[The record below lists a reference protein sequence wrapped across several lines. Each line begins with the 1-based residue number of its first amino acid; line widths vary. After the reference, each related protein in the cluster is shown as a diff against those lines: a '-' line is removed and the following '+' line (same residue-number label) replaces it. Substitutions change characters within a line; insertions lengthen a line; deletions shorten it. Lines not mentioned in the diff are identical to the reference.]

1 MAVDPMFEPIDPTET
16 PHMPPEE
23 QFQPTVP
30 PPGSR
35 IEINHFKLGKPS
47 AVWPYYNEAG
57 LLDGYV
63 CRFETTNSDGTPGK
77 TFLPYRHGGLTKNG
91 QTRIG
96 WHWKGWKDSGTPFY
110 GRPELL
116 ARPKDPVLIVEGEK
130 KVDAARR
137 IFPDYVPISPMN
149 GAKSPHKSRDW
160 PLLAGRSVVIWPDA
174 DGPGSGF
181 ADATAKLASDAGAAS
196 VADVMIPDGWPG
208 KWDLADAL
216 PDGVSPDVLVQMLKS
231 AEPRIVSKPARPSQK
246 PQRKLASER
255 EITREVCRL
264 VTLSPVKYVIER
276 GEVAQKLGIGISQL
290 DGLVKL
296 ERGDAVT
303 RSGGDKAA
311 GSGRPVGFPEIDPW
325 PEPVDGAELLT
336 DLSRTMR
343 KYVILTQA
351 QGDGVA
357 LWVMQTHLF
366 DVVEVA
372 PKLLIKSVMMRSG
385 KTRLLGVLARLVPR
399 PQATANIKAATLFRV
414 IEEYRPTLLL
424 DEVDTYLKDD
434 PELHGIINSGFDKAG
449 AKVLRL
455 VPVGEKWEARE
466 FSTWCPQAIAGIGR
480 MPHTITDRSFVIE
493 MKRKLRTEK
502 VARLRRRDG
511 APLIELARKAARWAA
526 DHATELAGI
535 EPKMPESLN
544 DRAMDAWE
552 FCIAIADLAGGEWPV
567 RARTAA
573 RELSGDGTVEDD
585 SIGIKLLADIRDV
598 FANKHV
604 DRLWSDDIVACL
616 VELEGR
622 PWSEWGRQR
631 KQISKNQLADLL
643 SPLHVTPQNVR
654 IRDHVRKGYYL
665 SAFRDPFAR
674 YLPPIPVQNATPLQ
688 SNQNY
693 GLEPDFGRLHGEACS
708 VLENGQNP
716 SVSEVCSGVEFQ
728 TSLSQEKSENGIDR
742 DAEFAPV
749 DGPKPGR
756 GRIIL

>member
-1 MAVDPMFEPIDPTET
+1 
-16 PHMPPEE
+16 
-23 QFQPTVP
+23 
-30 PPGSR
+30 
-35 IEINHFKLGKPS
+35 
-47 AVWPYYNEAG
+47 
-57 LLDGYV
+57 
-63 CRFETTNSDGTPGK
+63 
-77 TFLPYRHGGLTKNG
+77 
-91 QTRIG
+91 
-96 WHWKGWKDSGTPFY
+96 
-110 GRPELL
+110 
-116 ARPKDPVLIVEGEK
+116 
-130 KVDAARR
+130 
-137 IFPDYVPISPMN
+137 
-149 GAKSPHKSRDW
+149 
-160 PLLAGRSVVIWPDA
+160 
-174 DGPGSGF
+174 
-181 ADATAKLASDAGAAS
+181 
-196 VADVMIPDGWPG
+196 
-208 KWDLADAL
+208 
-216 PDGVSPDVLVQMLKS
+216 
-231 AEPRIVSKPARPSQK
+231 
-246 PQRKLASER
+246 
-255 EITREVCRL
+255 
-264 VTLSPVKYVIER
+264 
-276 GEVAQKLGIGISQL
+276 
-290 DGLVKL
+290 
-296 ERGDAVT
+296 
-303 RSGGDKAA
+303 
-311 GSGRPVGFPEIDPW
+311 
-325 PEPVDGAELLT
+325 
-336 DLSRTMR
+336 
-343 KYVILTQA
+343 
-351 QGDGVA
+351 
-357 LWVMQTHLF
+357 MQTHLF

-372 PKLLIKSVMMRSG
+372 PKLLIKSVIMRSG

-434 PELHGIINSGFDKAG
+434 PELHGIINSGFDKTG

-604 DRLWSDDIVACL
+604 DRLWSDDIIACL

-674 YLPPIPVQNATPLQ
+674 YLPPIPFQNATPLQ

-693 GLEPDFGRLHGEACS
+693 GLEPDFGTLHGEACS

-728 TSLSQEKSENGIDR
+728 TPLFGEKSENGIDR
-742 DAEFAPV
+742 NAEFAPG